1 MPCLTSGVGWLLM
14 VPCAGGVAGSRG
26 SVVAH
31 QWKGERPCDL
41 ATLMV
46 EVVLPGAG
54 GRAGRTVGR
63 LLSMPL
69 SPDRRSHL
77 FRERAAA
84 EWGLFKNKHLACLLA
99 CLCLPPSDSIHAFSA
114 CFVVEPQRLCLSLL
128 DRAIGGNLQAVETA
142 WKAFKK
148 VTHTRAQQVL
158 WPGGIGHHQFAGLFG
173 GVVGHRSRLTKVLL
187 PPSSRSIIAI
197 NMKGCLRRAEWIK
210 AVGPVGSR
218 GELRPFWTITSRS
231 SKSSQLARGASQMP
245 PSTTK
250 RPPGP

>member
-1 MPCLTSGVGWLLM
+1 M

-26 SVVAH
+26 GVVAH

-46 EVVLPGAG
+46 EVVLSGAG

-128 DRAIGGNLQAVETA
+128 DRTIGGNLRNCLESVQKSHAYQGSAGALA
-142 WKAFKK
+142 WWN
-148 VTHTRAQQVL
+148 RA
-158 WPGGIGHHQFAGLFG
+158 PSIC
-173 GVVGHRSRLTKVLL
+173 GVVWRGRWTSVKV
-187 PPSSRSIIAI
+187 
-197 NMKGCLRRAEWIK
+197 
-210 AVGPVGSR
+210 
-218 GELRPFWTITSRS
+218 
-231 SKSSQLARGASQMP
+231 
-245 PSTTK
+245 
-250 RPPGP
+250 

>member
-1 MPCLTSGVGWLLM
+1 M
-14 VPCAGGVAGSRG
+14 VPCAGGVAGPRG
-26 SVVAH
+26 GVVAH

-142 WKAFKK
+142 WKVFQK
-148 VTHTRAQQVL
+148 VTHTRARQVL

-173 GVVGHRSRLTKVLL
+173 GVVGHRSRFDKS
-187 PPSSRSIIAI
+187 PPSSFLQIHHRDQHERLFEAGRMDQGSWASWLKGGAPSILD
-197 NMKGCLRRAEWIK
+197 NHKPQLQVVP
-210 AVGPVGSR
+210 VGP
-218 GELRPFWTITSRS
+218 
-231 SKSSQLARGASQMP
+231 GASQMP